1 MSTDH
6 TFSNPFRRFR
16 GIRFIGIGLAALL
29 TGGCQA
35 FVDTSIEQ
43 CRTDSDCTAPFTRCD
58 EEKLCTTRCEVHSQC
73 QRFGE
78 SIACID
84 ERCVDVQSEECTR
97 VVPDGALSDDR
108 ALLFGFITSGD
119 DYGRPLAEG
128 AELAVKEITDQTLP
142 PASDEGGTRTLAVVM
157 CEHDPST
164 SESAMT
170 AARHLAEVVKVPA
183 IIGSSY
189 SGVTKSVA
197 EVVVP
202 RGVLVVSPSA
212 TSPGLSAT
220 AGSQGS
226 GIKLG
231 RMVRRTA
238 PSDTLQGELLKWLV
252 VDVANALVT
261 NQTLTSAESIRV
273 AAVVKDD
280 LAGQGLL
287 DAVTS
292 TDESRGE
299 AAAPP
304 VRNLKFE
311 TYAEDTSDWQTIAD
325 AIVET
330 EPHVVLGLGTGE
342 FVDNLLPLIEESA
355 TAKPWYVLPEGN
367 RLEGLLELTE
377 QNQDWALTS
386 RVIGTA
392 PGARTSSRYNNFTS
406 RFYNAFGEAPGNLAE
421 FAYDTVYW
429 VAYGIMLAGEHYPSG
444 EQLADAMQRV
454 SCKDEDRLVN
464 SDIPSG
470 FYSFAAGLNADS
482 CFDFEG
488 VSGPLDFDPVTGDA
502 ESDIAMWCLRE
513 ASPGFTYEPNL
524 NDFYSIESNDV
535 VRCENPA
542 LDLTTSNWC
551 PPASNTTRLDTCQ

>member
-1 MSTDH
+1 MNTHD
-6 TFSNPFRRFR
+6 RFDNDFHVSR
-16 GIRFIGIGLAALL
+16 GIRFLGFGLVTCVAV
-29 TGGCQA
+29 GCQA

-43 CRTDSDCTAPFTRCD
+43 CRVDSDCAAPFSRCD
-58 EEKLCTTRCEVHSQC
+58 EENLCTTRCDGHSQC
-73 QRFGE
+73 QRFGA
-78 SIACID
+78 SVACIE
-84 ERCVDVQSEECTR
+84 ERCVDVQNDDCSR
-97 VVPDGALSDDR
+97 IVPEGALTDDR
-108 ALLFGFITSGD
+108 ALLLGFITSGD

-128 AELAVKEITDQTLP
+128 AELAIKEIVGQTLP
-142 PASDEGGTRTLAVVM
+142 AATDEDSTRTLALVM
-157 CEHDPST
+157 CEHDPSKSEDAAT
-164 SESAMT
+164 S
-170 AARHLAEVVKVPA
+170 ARHLADVVKVPA

-189 SGVTKSVA
+189 SGVTKSIA

-212 TSPGLSAT
+212 TSPGLSAA
-220 AGSQGS
+220 AGSQDS

-261 NQTLTSAESIRV
+261 NQTLTSVDAMRV

-280 LAGQGLL
+280 LAGQGLF
-287 DAVTS
+287 DAVTT
-292 TDESRGE
+292 TDDARGD

-304 VRNLKFE
+304 IRNLKFE
-311 TYAEDTSDWQTIAD
+311 TYAETTSDWQAIAD

-342 FVDNLLPLIEESA
+342 FVDNLLPLIEKSA
-355 TAKPWYVLPEGN
+355 TTKPWYVLPEGN

-377 QNQDWALTS
+377 QNPDWSLES

-392 PGARTSSRYNNFTS
+392 PGARTSSRYNNFAS
-406 RFYNAFGEAPGNLAE
+406 RFYGAFEGPPGNLAE

-429 VAYGIMLAGEHYPSG
+429 VAYGIMLSGQHYPSG

-454 SCKDEDRLVN
+454 SCKGEESLTNPDT
-464 SDIPSG
+464 PSG
-470 FYSFAAGLNADS
+470 FYSFAASLKPDS

-488 VSGPLDFDPVTGDA
+488 VSGPLDFDAVTGDA

-513 ASPGFTYEPNL
+513 ANEGLTYEPNL

-535 VRCENPA
+535 VRCENPIV
-542 LDLTTSNWC
+542 DLTTTTWC
-551 PPASNTTRLDTCQ
+551 PAASSTTPLEACL